1 MTHFQ
6 LKNPDDRLGY
16 LVWNQVDD
24 YYQKYTIFNYF
35 TDYYY
40 IYLLIGI
47 TSILFI
53 LILKRNIITLPQY
66 ETIVLNPV
74 PAVTPKNVEDVD
86 IEPIITELIDN
97 SSNLLQFKKLILSY
111 QPQTTIIKGNRKQI
125 TKLITT
131 LYNFAIRYSASN
143 DNLSIIFIENGLSF
157 TNDNFTYTTENLT
170 ALNDCLE
177 IIKIHNYE
185 YTFDHNNL
193 LFKQIIKGATDE
205 TNPL

>member
-1 MTHFQ
+1 M
-6 LKNPDDRLGY
+6 
-16 LVWNQVDD
+16 
-24 YYQKYTIFNYF
+24 
-35 TDYYY
+35 
-40 IYLLIGI
+40 
-47 TSILFI
+47 
-53 LILKRNIITLPQY
+53 
-66 ETIVLNPV
+66 
-74 PAVTPKNVEDVD
+74 
-86 IEPIITELIDN
+86 
-97 SSNLLQFKKLILSY
+97 ILSY

-157 TNDNFTYTTENLT
+157 TNDNFTYTTKNLT

>member
-6 LKNPDDRLGY
+6 LKNLIIDDRLGY

-97 SSNLLQFKKLILSY
+97 SSNLLQFK
-111 QPQTTIIKGNRKQI
+111 N
-125 TKLITT
+125 
-131 LYNFAIRYSASN
+131 
-143 DNLSIIFIENGLSF
+143 
-157 TNDNFTYTTENLT
+157 
-170 ALNDCLE
+170 
-177 IIKIHNYE
+177 
-185 YTFDHNNL
+185 
-193 LFKQIIKGATDE
+193 
-205 TNPL
+205 